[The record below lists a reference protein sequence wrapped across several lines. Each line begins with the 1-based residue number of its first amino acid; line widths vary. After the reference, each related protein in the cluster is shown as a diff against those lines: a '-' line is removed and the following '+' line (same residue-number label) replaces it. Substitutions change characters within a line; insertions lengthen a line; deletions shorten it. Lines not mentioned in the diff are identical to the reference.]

1 VGGGWSALTWRRR
14 EPRRNGVDNAQRPT
28 DATVYTCARN
38 HLDSRLW
45 TRPNRG
51 RIRGSGWMQLREHAG
66 KVHLGKLGAASGQSF
81 SGMVVLTR
89 LPTLKSKEEFF
100 ELVSGQ
106 RARDSDD
113 PRFEELTKD
122 EATSVE
128 DGVWVFRFHV
138 KYKDLGANN
147 LPAGAGHLIVEDFG
161 AVFRHPNEEGVAVSV
176 SLSQRSMPQ
185 DVDET
190 FEQLAED
197 FLSSVEFNSDRNR

>member
-1 VGGGWSALTWRRR
+1 MRRFTLAL
-14 EPRRNGVDNAQRPT
+14 
-28 DATVYTCARN
+28 ATISILACGRVPKGDEYVELR
-38 HLDSRLW
+38 D
-45 TRPNRG
+45 PNE
-51 RIRGSGWMQLREHAG
+51 RIDVVLASVLPPSGSGWMQLREHAG

-100 ELVSGQ
+100 ELVSRQ

-113 PRFEELTKD
+113 PRFEDLTKD

-147 LPAGAGHLIVEDFG
+147 LPAGAAHLIVEDFG